1 IGRSKDPAA
10 GLYLISEPISS
21 PGEGGLNT
29 DSDVGTA
36 QSLCKLPFASSFS
49 EKIKR
54 TRLKSAH
61 VLLNQALSKLDTSS
75 QKISQTKEENTFLQH
90 QLEIVHK
97 RAGESELCVN
107 ELTTQA
113 RELKDE
119 NCQLK
124 EEIEDLKSQVQFGQ
138 QNRTTMHLQL
148 TEARENHKVSQIALH
163 CAKEDANEL
172 QQENANL
179 TGQLDNRRE
188 QIRLMQEQLAD
199 TTTKLAA
206 SNRQCEHLVEELRS
220 VKTETK
226 PPFRS
231 DTFQTGDSLHR
242 GPSDRELDKISR
254 NLTRFEPTP
263 GGSNDPCAYL
273 DDIEFYLRKYSDA
286 TIQDKIY
293 LIKLSSSREV
303 IRFIERQPEVTRRD
317 WFFLRQAIEREFSDY
332 TTQSGLIV
340 AMSVKQGRHEPPQHY
355 YYRLFQAYFGTRNE
369 PGMEEDLN
377 FKSLFLQNLHPGTS
391 HHLGVFANPH
401 TATINYLRELA
412 ALGFQKQKQFNPK
425 SSEPTVLVTATAEP
439 SSLELEGAPN
449 PRFVG
454 PSSTTSFPSRTKKD
468 PNRVPSNKPN
478 SNEPWRSWSGKE
490 IKQNERDSENTSGSK
505 TNWHRGKPKS
515 AESSA
520 VKVKDPQ

>member
-1 IGRSKDPAA
+1 M
-10 GLYLISEPISS
+10 
-21 PGEGGLNT
+21 
-29 DSDVGTA
+29 
-36 QSLCKLPFASSFS
+36 
-49 EKIKR
+49 
-54 TRLKSAH
+54 
-61 VLLNQALSKLDTSS
+61 
-75 QKISQTKEENTFLQH
+75 
-90 QLEIVHK
+90 
-97 RAGESELCVN
+97 
-107 ELTTQA
+107 
-113 RELKDE
+113 
-119 NCQLK
+119 
-124 EEIEDLKSQVQFGQ
+124 EEIKDLKSQVQVSQ
-138 QNRTTMHLQL
+138 QDLTTMHLQL
-148 TEARENHKVSQIALH
+148 SEARENHKVSQIALH

-172 QQENANL
+172 QKENAKL

-188 QIRLMQEQLAD
+188 QIRLIQEQLAD

-231 DTFQTGDSLHR
+231 DTFQPTHPPFREEKGGKQAKTGAHSSPPWPPPAQTPPFSPSHHHDLIPGLTQVQSFHDIRTGDSLHR

-254 NLTRFEPTP
+254 NLTRFEPTL
-263 GGSNDPCAYL
+263 GGSNDPRAYL

-317 WFFLRQAIEREFSDY
+317 WFFLRQAVEREFSDY

-391 HHLGVFANPH
+391 HHLGVFVNPH

-412 ALGFQKQKQFNPK
+412 ALGFQKQKQSNPK

-439 SSLELEGAPN
+439 PTLELEGAPN

-468 PNRVPSNKPN
+468 PNRGSSKKPN
-478 SNEPWRSWSGKE
+478 RNEPWRSWSGKE
-490 IKQNERDSENTSGSK
+490 IKQNEQDSEDTSGSK
-505 TNWHRGKPKS
+505 TNWHRGKPQPKRFDKTS
-515 AESSA
+515 IY
-520 VKVKDPQ
+520 KYRD

>member
-1 IGRSKDPAA
+1 MEIKD
-10 GLYLISEPISS
+10 
-21 PGEGGLNT
+21 
-29 DSDVGTA
+29 
-36 QSLCKLPFASSFS
+36 
-49 EKIKR
+49 
-54 TRLKSAH
+54 
-61 VLLNQALSKLDTSS
+61 
-75 QKISQTKEENTFLQH
+75 
-90 QLEIVHK
+90 LE
-97 RAGESELCVN
+97 
-107 ELTTQA
+107 
-113 RELKDE
+113 
-119 NCQLK
+119 
-124 EEIEDLKSQVQFGQ
+124 SQVQAGQ
-138 QNRTTMHLQL
+138 QDLTTMHLQL

-172 QQENANL
+172 QQEN
-179 TGQLDNRRE
+179 E
-188 QIRLMQEQLAD
+188 
-199 TTTKLAA
+199 K
-206 SNRQCEHLVEELRS
+206 ELRS

-231 DTFQTGDSLHR
+231 DPFQPTHPPFREEKGGTQAKRGAHSSPPWPPPSQTPPFSPSHHHDLIPGLTQVQSFHDVRTGDSLHR

-254 NLTRFEPTP
+254 NLTRFEPTL
-263 GGSNDPCAYL
+263 GGSNDPRAYL
-273 DDIEFYLRKYSDA
+273 DDIKFYLRKYSDA

-412 ALGFQKQKQFNPK
+412 ALGFQKQKQSNPK

-454 PSSTTSFPSRTKKD
+454 PSSTTSFPPRTKKD

-478 SNEPWRSWSGKE
+478 RNEPWRSWSGKE
-490 IKQNERDSENTSGSK
+490 IKQNEQDSENTSGSK
-505 TNWHRGKPKS
+505 TNWHRGKPQPKRFDKTS
-515 AESSA
+515 TYKYRDRASDITLISSSLFDKLRNIVNNKNKDLKAIKTLGTSSSA
-520 VKVKDPQ
+520 IEHFWAK